1 MELDFRVAADIGG
14 TFTDIA
20 LASADGTLATHKIP
34 SSPED
39 FGQAVVEGILDLTS
53 RLDLPLEAAA
63 EFLHASTVATNAI
76 LEKKGARTALITTR
90 GFRDVLELRRIRIPN
105 LYQPLYVKPEP
116 LVPRDLRFEVDER
129 MGPRGEVLRPLDGAD
144 LESVLA
150 ALREAEIEAVAV
162 TLLHSYANPAHEIAV
177 GESLRKSLPRVFVT
191 LSHELIPEPRE
202 YERTSTT
209 VINSYVGPIVSAYL
223 QSLAQRLKDR
233 GLKRRL
239 LLMQSGGGMA
249 NVNQIVTKPA
259 LFTESGPAAGVA
271 AARMLGRASGYPN
284 IITFDMGGTTAKSSM
299 IEDGRIAIS
308 DEHEVGAALSQ
319 RNALLRGGGYAL
331 KVPIL
336 DIAEIGAGG
345 GSIVALDEA
354 GAIRIGP
361 QSAGAV
367 PGPACYGLGGAD
379 PTVTDA
385 NVALGYLNPGQLAGG
400 ALMIDREKSVTA
412 IERDIAGPL
421 GRSLLDTA
429 YGIHRVANSHMIRAI
444 KSVSVQRGRDPSK
457 FILMAFGGSG
467 GVHAVG
473 IARSLRIPRVVVP
486 PAAGVFSALGL
497 LSADIETTLSS
508 AFLSAAEAT
517 SPQRLA
523 AAYRRLEVRISRAL
537 ERESRELLFERHAEM
552 RYVDQAFELR
562 IPAVKGAVGTKWI
575 AAMKTAFDAEHLR
588 EFGHNFAGRS
598 AIEFVSVGVTGR
610 LATSDGPFRFAAA
623 GESAS
628 EPRRERTRAAYFG
641 PEHGEL
647 ATPVVGRQALTATPR
662 EGPLV
667 VEEMEGTTVVPPEA
681 HVHID
686 ENANIVVST
695 P

>member
-1 MELDFRVAADIGG
+1 MELDFRLAADIGG

-20 LASADGTLATHKIP
+20 LASGDGTVATNKIP

-39 FGQAVVEGILDLTS
+39 FGRAVVKGILDLTS
-53 RLDLPLEAAA
+53 RLDLSLAAAA

-90 GFRDVLELRRIRIPN
+90 GFRDVLELRRIRVPK
-105 LYQPLYVKPEP
+105 LYNPLYVKPEP

-129 MGPRGEVLRPLDGAD
+129 MGPRGEVLRPLNAAD
-144 LESVLA
+144 LETVLA
-150 ALREAEIEAVAV
+150 ALRKAEVEAVAV
-162 TLLHSYANPAHEIAV
+162 TLLHSYANPEHEIAI
-177 GESLRKSLPRVFVT
+177 GKALRRSLSKVFVT
-191 LSHELIPEPRE
+191 LSHELLPEPRE

-209 VINSYVGPIVSAYL
+209 VINSYVGPIVSAYV
-223 QSLAQRLKDR
+223 QALARRLKDQ

-239 LLMQSGGGMA
+239 LLMQSSGGMA
-249 NVNQIVTKPA
+249 TVNQIVTKPA

-271 AARMLGRASGYPN
+271 AARMVGRSSGYRD
-284 IITFDMGGTTAKSSM
+284 IITLDMGGTSAKSSM
-299 IEDGRIAIS
+299 IEDGRVAIS
-308 DEHEVGAALSQ
+308 NQHEVGASLSE

-336 DIAEIGAGG
+336 DISEIGAGG
-345 GSIVALDEA
+345 GSIVTLDEA

-361 QSAGAV
+361 ESAGAV

-385 NVALGYLNPGQLAGG
+385 NLALGYLNPVELAGG
-400 ALMIDREKSVTA
+400 ALMIDREKALTA
-412 IERDIAGPL
+412 IERDIARPL
-421 GRSLLDTA
+421 GRALLEVA
-429 YGIHRVANSHMIRAI
+429 YGIHRVANSYMIRAI

-473 IARSLRIPRVVVP
+473 MARSLRIPRVVVP

-497 LSADIETTLSS
+497 LSAEIETTLSA
-508 AFLSAAEAT
+508 AFLSTAEAA
-517 SPQRLA
+517 SPRRLA
-523 AAYRRLEVRISRAL
+523 ATYRRLEDRISRAL
-537 ERESRELLFERHAEM
+537 ERESRELLFERFAEM

-562 IPAVKGAVGTKWI
+562 IPAADGAMGPRWI
-575 AAMKTAFDAEHLR
+575 AAMKTAFDAEHMR

-598 AIEFVSVGVTGR
+598 AIEFVSIGVIGR
-610 LATSDGPFRFAAA
+610 LARSDRPFRFD
-623 GESAS
+623 GGRGDAS
-628 EPRRERTRAAYFG
+628 EPRKEGVRAAYFG

-647 ATPVVGRQALTATPR
+647 ATPVLGRQSLTATPR

-667 VEEMEGTTVVPPEA
+667 VEEMEGTTVVPPGA
-681 HVHID
+681 QVYLD
-686 ENANIVVST
+686 ENANIVVSV